1 MDKDLNEK
9 QLQDAVSRVWG
20 ELHALDESDHLRGDE
35 LVEYVDG
42 SLAASRRKMAQAHLA
57 ECDICASDVADL
69 QQLRFTLKRRSATR
83 WIPYAVAAAVAAIA
97 FSIFLFNRSQPAPAV
112 VHHHVPVPV
121 HASEDPVAAKWRVLA
136 DAAVQHGSLDKP
148 AIIASLNP
156 AREVLR
162 GAESKEQSSVVAPVG
177 VVVDETRPEFRWKA
191 GDDATAIVSV
201 FVNADL
207 VARSGQIRDRMW
219 RPPDDLARG
228 ATYTWQVALT
238 DGKRTI
244 VPAPVD
250 PPARFAIMSEADHTE
265 LQDTLQHVHDPL
277 VRGVVCAHF
286 GLQQCAVEELE
297 KSGKATALVESV
309 RSWNARGTRIPS

>member
-9 QLQDAVSRVWG
+9 QLNDAVSRVWG

-35 LVEYVDG
+35 LVEYVDC
-42 SLAASRRKMAQAHLA
+42 SMAASRRPAAQAHLA

-69 QQLRFTLKRRSATR
+69 QELRFTLKRRPTR
-83 WIPYAVAAAVAAIA
+83 WLPYAIAAAVAAIA
-97 FSIFLFNRSQPAPAV
+97 FSVFFFTRSQPAPAV
-112 VHHHVPVPV
+112 VHHHVPAPV
-121 HASEDPVAAKWRVLA
+121 HAADDPVAAKWRAVA
-136 DAAVQHGSLDKP
+136 DAAVQQGSIEKP

-162 GAESKEQSSVVAPVG
+162 GAESKEQANVIAPVG
-177 VVVDETRPEFRWKA
+177 VVVDETRPEFRWNA
-191 GDDATAIVSV
+191 RDDAMAIVSV

-207 VARSGQIRDRMW
+207 VARSGQIRARMW

-244 VPAPVD
+244 VPAPAD

-297 KSGKATALVESV
+297 KSGKANALADSV
-309 RSWNARGTRIPS
+309 RSWNARGTRVPS